1 MAKNIAHLKTR
12 LKNHGGKSKG
22 GKGGMG
28 RSSSGGGAGAAW
40 AAGSGSDSDVGRKN
54 TSNKNAKQKSKR
66 TWGDVVPTEEDMS
79 ALDFSEKS
87 PLQDESSMTNAI
99 SPGLLDSL
107 VDSSSKGEKKGGV
120 YEIRDWEFEKKKS
133 SSSSKKEAVEEEDDE
148 DDMEDF
154 ISRTLQEASLD
165 GTPGGGGAQQPQQ
178 QDQPGYFSSLF
189 SRLTGLA
196 GTTRPLTQQDLAPV
210 LAGMKEHLM
219 KKNVAREIAERVCDG
234 VGKSLEGKKVGGLK
248 SIRGEVKNALEESI
262 TRILTPKSSTDIL
275 HAIRLKKSTG
285 AGTGAGGGIGIGI
298 GAGGGGNVKVKGSD
312 PYSLTFVGVNGVGKS
327 TNLSKVAFWLLQNDF
342 RVLIAACDTF
352 RSGAVE
358 QLRVHVRNLGML
370 VDREREEEAAEE
382 RNEGGKGEKEKK
394 EKRIELYERGYG
406 KDAAGIAKDAIAYAK
421 ESGFDVVLIDT
432 AGRMQDNEPLMRAL
446 AKLVAINQPD
456 KIVFVGEAL
465 VGNEAVDQLVK
476 FDRALR
482 DFTSGG
488 GKGGGGGGGG
498 ASASGGQ
505 AGGGSGRGIDGML
518 VTKWDTVD
526 DKVGAALSMT
536 YVTGQ
541 PILFVGCGQ
550 TYTDLR
556 QLRVSNVVQ
565 AVLDFPRRIAHPP
578 TPPVPRVG
586 TVRSFKLTP
595 CYLVSLQ
602 DVVAG
607 RHLPPLGRKEFEDFL
622 YFKEYSVENLYFYIW
637 FNQYQAEWT
646 QWAKRVQKEG
656 RSIDS
661 NGTLLAHTNTN
672 TSEDQTHEDEQD
684 EKKKKKK
691 SGSNENS
698 TRNGRVSSSSLDDA
712 QPDRHLAM
720 SYLRAK
726 QTFFTPG
733 SRWEL
738 NLPQKTLQLL
748 LHPPEGQRHPGPRSH
763 PHPSA
768 FASVR
773 FDVENYLNASL
784 SRFIVQNGGNAGR
797 QRGAFAVIV
806 GLLAIGLG
814 LLPIILTSLPY
825 TPSGPNN
832 PINNNHPNATM
843 SPPHRP
849 WSTRL
854 ERLSSIPP
862 LWLGFATLI
871 AGLHGVCVVIFL
883 FGDARQL
890 YPYELKRPSISS
902 PIACAPTL
910 AMNPNLIANGADQRR
925 HQRLHRKRRRGDGD
939 DGRKRLSVGVVA
951 VPGHEQGQGRGAAAR
966 GPPHVQGGET
976 FAVERESGREEGRA
990 HFIAHVNL
998 DGRRRRRG
1006 GVNAGVDSSATSDA
1020 NSRTVEGEG
1029 EGEEEADVGRQ
1040 GGYKRQSLYES
1051 AEDDEEEEEGEEE
1064 DEEEEEDD
1072 VFGVGRGKGS
1082 SGKARSRSPSR
1093 STSHSVGFELEDHH
1107 RRPFRISIPYGQ
1119 VPL

>member
-1 MAKNIAHLKTR
+1 MLDNCTISHKGGVVLWSRSFTPAAATLAQSTASPVNNLIREALIEGRTDDDRYEKDGYTVRWTLANDLELIFVVAYQRILQLTYVEELLSKLKTLFIKKYHDFLIAFVASLHASTTAVLQSSNKSPTEHNTNNPSLWDFTTVFEGWDKIFDKILRDVEQAANKERRGRLRQISGTTTSTSTGIGIGIGHQQEDESHERASGASGETTPALDAASPVDGQEMAKNIAHLKTR

-28 RSSSGGGAGAAW
+28 RSSSGAGAAW

-133 SSSSKKEAVEEEDDE
+133 SSSSKKEVAEEEDDE

-165 GTPGGGGAQQPQQ
+165 GTPGGGGAQQQQQ

-406 KDAAGIAKDAIAYAK
+406 KDAAGIAKDAIVYAK

-482 DFTSGG
+482 DFTSGSGKG
-488 GKGGGGGGGG
+488 GGGGGGGGGG

-505 AGGGSGRGIDGML
+505 AGGGVG
-518 VTKWDTVD
+518 VD
-526 DKVGAALSMT
+526 EGSM
-536 YVTGQ
+536 
-541 PILFVGCGQ
+541 GCW
-550 TYTDLR
+550 
-556 QLRVSNVVQ
+556 S
-565 AVLDFPRRIAHPP
+565 
-578 TPPVPRVG
+578 
-586 TVRSFKLTP
+586 
-595 CYLVSLQ
+595 
-602 DVVAG
+602 
-607 RHLPPLGRKEFEDFL
+607 
-622 YFKEYSVENLYFYIW
+622 
-637 FNQYQAEWT
+637 
-646 QWAKRVQKEG
+646 
-656 RSIDS
+656 
-661 NGTLLAHTNTN
+661 
-672 TSEDQTHEDEQD
+672 
-684 EKKKKKK
+684 
-691 SGSNENS
+691 
-698 TRNGRVSSSSLDDA
+698 RNGI
-712 QPDRHLAM
+712 
-720 SYLRAK
+720 
-726 QTFFTPG
+726 
-733 SRWEL
+733 RWTIKL
-738 NLPQKTLQLL
+738 
-748 LHPPEGQRHPGPRSH
+748 
-763 PHPSA
+763 
-768 FASVR
+768 VR
-773 FDVENYLNASL
+773 
-784 SRFIVQNGGNAGR
+784 R
-797 QRGAFAVIV
+797 
-806 GLLAIGLG
+806 
-814 LLPIILTSLPY
+814 
-825 TPSGPNN
+825 
-832 PINNNHPNATM
+832 
-843 SPPHRP
+843 
-849 WSTRL
+849 
-854 ERLSSIPP
+854 
-862 LWLGFATLI
+862 
-871 AGLHGVCVVIFL
+871 
-883 FGDARQL
+883 
-890 YPYELKRPSISS
+890 
-902 PIACAPTL
+902 
-910 AMNPNLIANGADQRR
+910 
-925 HQRLHRKRRRGDGD
+925 
-939 DGRKRLSVGVVA
+939 
-951 VPGHEQGQGRGAAAR
+951 
-966 GPPHVQGGET
+966 
-976 FAVERESGREEGRA
+976 
-990 HFIAHVNL
+990 
-998 DGRRRRRG
+998 
-1006 GVNAGVDSSATSDA
+1006 
-1020 NSRTVEGEG
+1020 
-1029 EGEEEADVGRQ
+1029 
-1040 GGYKRQSLYES
+1040 
-1051 AEDDEEEEEGEEE
+1051 
-1064 DEEEEEDD
+1064 
-1072 VFGVGRGKGS
+1072 
-1082 SGKARSRSPSR
+1082 
-1093 STSHSVGFELEDHH
+1093 
-1107 RRPFRISIPYGQ
+1107 
-1119 VPL
+1119 